1 MNKYRLAA
9 SISSVIVILDFLT
22 KRLIVAYVSPF
33 EGIKI
38 LPFLQIVYVENSG
51 AAFGIFRS
59 MGTSFFVVIS
69 FVAISVI
76 IIYLSKLGKGLEFY
90 AMSFVL
96 GGAAGN
102 LIDRLRTGK
111 VVDFIDVFVG
121 KWHWPAFNIAD
132 SALTI
137 GMILFIWSNFRAS
150 RTIKEN

>member
-1 MNKYRLAA
+1 MNKYILAA
-9 SISSVIVILDFLT
+9 SISSVIVVLDFLT
-22 KRLIVAYVSPF
+22 KRLIVANVSPLG
-33 EGIKI
+33 GIKV

-59 MGTSFFVVIS
+59 IGTSFFIVIS
-69 FVAISVI
+69 FIAISVI

-90 AMSFVL
+90 AMSLVL

-111 VVDFIDVFVG
+111 VVDFIDIFVG

-137 GMILFIWSNFRAS
+137 GIILFICSNFRAAKG
-150 RTIKEN
+150 IKEN